1 MNDFWIIYRAEIRKI
16 LMKKSFWAA
25 LAIGIAFVLVVGLT
39 NLSAEG
45 HQAHVKDQSKVLG
58 ELSGKPIDEAF
69 LKGFQDEVAQELTEH
84 ADWYAQMMAYDPGA
98 AFQNGAKALGKN
110 ALTDFLY
117 NVVRDRERLSTVTAD
132 EFYETMR
139 SNIIHDGREMGNSEE
154 EIAAWLRVYD
164 GTKQPMVYQYCQ
176 GYVNILDVL
185 FLIGWVLFLNIAVAL
200 AGVFADE
207 KTYRTDAMILST
219 RKGRSTVC
227 FAKIGAGITVSLIQC
242 LVILGSCFGIMLG
255 FFGTGGW
262 SAAIQNVIPSS
273 PWNITIGKMVFIYL
287 GLAIITSVLFALTN
301 MAASHF
307 TKSAVAAMA
316 IHATILFVGLFNVP
330 RKMGLISKLWE
341 LRPTMSLYYGTFCNT
356 YMYGKMNNV
365 QVSILIYVCL
375 IAVLF
380 TVLSLA
386 YRNSQIESR

>member
-1 MNDFWIIYRAEIRKI
+1 MSDFLILYRAEIRKI

-45 HQAHVKDQSKVLG
+45 HLAYVKEQSEVLG

-69 LKGFQDEVAQELTEH
+69 LSGFQNEVAEELAAH
-84 ADWYAQMMAYDPGA
+84 SDWYADMMAYDPGA
-98 AFQNGAKALGKN
+98 AFQNGAHALGKN
-110 ALTDFLY
+110 ELGQFLY
-117 NVVRDRERLSTVTAD
+117 NVVRDRERLSTVTED
-132 EFYETMR
+132 EFYEMMR
-139 SNIIHDGREMGNSEE
+139 NNIIHDGREMGCSEE

-164 GTKQPMVYQYCQ
+164 EVRQPMIYQYCQ

-207 KTYRTDAMILST
+207 KAYRTDAMILSA

-227 FAKIGAGITVSLIQC
+227 LAKIGAGITVSLMQC
-242 LVILGSCFGIMLG
+242 MVILGSCFGIMLS
-255 FFGTGGW
+255 FFGIGGW
-262 SAAIQNVIPSS
+262 NGAIQNVIPSS
-273 PWNITIGKMVFIYL
+273 PWNITIGEMVLIYW
-287 GLAIITSVLFALTN
+287 GLAIITSILFALTN

-307 TKSAVAAMA
+307 TKSAIVSMA
-316 IHATILFVGLFNVP
+316 IHAAVLFVGLFNIP
-330 RKMGLISKLWE
+330 KGMGLISKLWE

-356 YMYGKMNNV
+356 YLYGKMNNV
-365 QVSILIYVCL
+365 QMSILIDGCL
-375 IAVLF
+375 IALIF
-380 TVLSLA
+380 AALALS
-386 YRNSQIESR
+386 YRHSQVESR